1 MWQGDSSRAAVII
14 AGAGPAGMVAGITL
28 SLYGVPVV
36 LLEKRA
42 EVEIAKLSRA
52 LVISTRSMELFR
64 SWGLEDPIR
73 RGAADVEPR
82 GWRTATLAS
91 GDGVEVPLGAPT
103 TEEARAIS
111 PTRPACAPQD
121 HLEPILLAH
130 LRGFDTADVR
140 FGAELVSA
148 GQDDQGLRAVIA
160 GPGPGCSEQVQAEF
174 LVGADGAHSTVRQ
187 QAGIGMEGPD
197 DLGDY
202 QRVEFRA
209 PLADVVG
216 DRRYLLNMITHPEVS
231 GVLAPRGPDD
241 RWGFSREARPGE
253 PGIVDLP
260 EDELIALL
268 ATATGVPGLRP
279 RLERRW
285 SFRFAAQMSER
296 SRHGRVFLV
305 GDAVHRVTPR
315 GGTGM
320 NMAIQDAYDLGWKLA
335 WVLRGWAGAALL
347 DSYEAE
353 RRRVAVHNVARSAQ
367 TDGARAE
374 TAEALGWDLD
384 GRLAHHWLARDR
396 GAVSTLDLLSDGFA
410 LFAGPGDDRWLRSD
424 LHEQTSAPVR
434 VERLDAQAAAAVGI
448 EAGGAMLFRPDGK
461 MAAHWP
467 SFAPG
472 AAVPLEFRS
481 GR

>member
-1 MWQGDSSRAAVII
+1 
-14 AGAGPAGMVAGITL
+14 MVASITL
-28 SLYGVPVV
+28 SRYGVPVL
-36 LLEKRA
+36 LLEKRL
-42 EVEIAKLSRA
+42 EMEIAKLSRA

-64 SWGLEDPIR
+64 SWGLEDLIR
-73 RGAADVEPR
+73 QGAADVEPR
-82 GWRTATLAS
+82 GWRTAALAS
-91 GDGVEVPLGAPT
+91 RDGVEVPLGSPT
-103 TEEARAIS
+103 TDEARAVS

-130 LRGFDTADVR
+130 LRGFETAKVR
-140 FGAELVSA
+140 FGAELVSVD
-148 GQDDQGLRAVIA
+148 QDDQGLRAVIA
-160 GPGPGCSEQVQAEF
+160 GSGSGRSEQVEAEF

-187 QAGIGMEGPD
+187 QVGIRMEGPD

-216 DRRYLLNMITHPEVS
+216 DRRYLLNIITHPEAS
-231 GVLAPRGPDD
+231 GVLAPRGPND

-253 PGIVDLP
+253 PGIVDLS

-285 SFRFAAQMSER
+285 SFRFAAQISER

-335 WVLRGWAGAALL
+335 WVLRGWAGTALL

-353 RRRVAVHNVARSAQ
+353 RGRVAVHNVARSARA
-367 TDGARAE
+367 DGARAE
-374 TAEALGWDLD
+374 TVEALGWDLD
-384 GRLAHHWLARDR
+384 GRLVHHWLAGESR
-396 GAVSTLDLLSDGFA
+396 AVSTLDLLGNGFA

-434 VERLDAQAAAAVGI
+434 VERLDEEAAAAVGI
-448 EAGGAMLFRPDGK
+448 EAGGAMLLRPDGK

-467 SFAPG
+467 SFAPE
-472 AAVPLEFRS
+472 AAVPF
-481 GR
+481 

>member
-1 MWQGDSSRAAVII
+1 
-14 AGAGPAGMVAGITL
+14 MVAGITL
-28 SLYGVPVV
+28 SCYGVPVL
-36 LLEKRA
+36 LLEKR
-42 EVEIAKLSRA
+42 VEIAKLSRA

-64 SWGLEDPIR
+64 SWGLEDLIR
-73 RGAADVEPR
+73 RGAADVEPC
-82 GWRTATLAS
+82 GWRTAALAS
-91 GDGVEVPLGAPT
+91 RDGVEVPIGAPT
-103 TEEARAIS
+103 SDEARAIS

-130 LRGFDTADVR
+130 LRGFETADVR
-140 FGAELVSA
+140 FGGELVSVD
-148 GQDDQGLRAVIA
+148 QDDEGLRAVVVDS
-160 GPGPGCSEQVQAEF
+160 GSGCSEQVEAEF

-187 QAGIGMEGPD
+187 QMGIRMEGPD

-202 QRVEFRA
+202 QRVEFGA

-216 DRRYLLNMITHPEVS
+216 DRRYLLNIITHPEVS
-231 GVLAPRGPDD
+231 GVLAPRGPND

-253 PGIVDLP
+253 PGIVDLS

-320 NMAIQDAYDLGWKLA
+320 NMAVQDAYDLGWKLA
-335 WVLRGWAGAALL
+335 WVLRGWARAALL

-353 RRRVAVHNVARSAQ
+353 RRRVAVHNVARSARA
-367 TDGARAE
+367 DGARAE

-384 GRLAHHWLARDR
+384 GRLVHHWLAREC
-396 GAVSTLDLLSDGFA
+396 GVVSTLDLLSNGLA
-410 LFAGPGDDRWLRSD
+410 LFVGPGDDRWLQNN

-434 VERLDAQAAAAVGI
+434 VERLDQEAAAALGI
-448 EAGGAMLFRPDGK
+448 EAGGAMLLRPDGK
-461 MAAHWP
+461 MATRWP
-467 SFAPG
+467 SFALG
-472 AAVPLEFRS
+472 AVVPFEFRS